1 MSTSVLYSAMQ
12 LYLLEWELSVLC
24 VYRIRNGCLISKE
37 CLTPDRRNGSEIE
50 KFELFRTQLFNKQLS
65 VQLSDFG
72 LAKWAPTDVQFIRC
86 NDVVG
91 TFG

>member
-1 MSTSVLYSAMQ
+1 MA
-12 LYLLEWELSVLC
+12 C
-24 VYRIRNGCLISKE
+24 VTGMLGSDCRN
-37 CLTPDRRNGSEIE
+37 EIE
-50 KFELFRTQLFNKQLS
+50 IFGLPRTQLSNKLLF